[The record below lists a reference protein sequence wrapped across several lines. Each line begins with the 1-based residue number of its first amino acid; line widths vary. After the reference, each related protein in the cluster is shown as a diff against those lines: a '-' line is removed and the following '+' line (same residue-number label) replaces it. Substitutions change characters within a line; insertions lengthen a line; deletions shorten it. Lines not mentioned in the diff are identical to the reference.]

1 LQLVENP
8 CYFSG
13 FIDNEKSMK
22 GVGNFNKCYKLLY
35 KLFNNEKKECLEDKC
50 ETNKKNQASV
60 IQNYN

>member
-1 LQLVENP
+1 
-8 CYFSG
+8 
-13 FIDNEKSMK
+13 MK